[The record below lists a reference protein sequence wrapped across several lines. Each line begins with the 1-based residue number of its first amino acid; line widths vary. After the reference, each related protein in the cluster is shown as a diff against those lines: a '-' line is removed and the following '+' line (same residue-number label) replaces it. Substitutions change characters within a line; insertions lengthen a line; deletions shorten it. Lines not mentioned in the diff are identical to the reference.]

1 MGLHQIK
8 KFLYSKRNDQQSEKA
23 QPTEWE
29 EIYTNHISN
38 KGLISKIYEELIK
51 LSKKQTKNTHS
62 SLIEKWAEDLNR
74 NFPKKLTD
82 GQHICNVFSFP
93 DHQKNANQNEQ

>member
-1 MGLHQIK
+1 MIFFFFFGYDIKSKATKAKINKWNYITLK

-38 KGLISKIYEELIK
+38 KGLISKI
-51 LSKKQTKNTHS
+51 SKKFINLESKIKQ
-62 SLIEKWAEDLNR
+62 I
-74 NFPKKLTD
+74 
-82 GQHICNVFSFP
+82 I
-93 DHQKNANQNEQ
+93 